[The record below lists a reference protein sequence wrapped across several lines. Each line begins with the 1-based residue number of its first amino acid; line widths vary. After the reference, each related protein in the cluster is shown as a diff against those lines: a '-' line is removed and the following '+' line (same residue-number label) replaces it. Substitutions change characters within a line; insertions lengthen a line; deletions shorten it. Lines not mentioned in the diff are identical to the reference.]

1 MRGALPI
8 LLLAVSHAFVVVF
21 VVVAL
26 PALYL
31 PCTGLP
37 TSEIA
42 MIWICGQPLWN
53 EKRSIR
59 NRKFFGSGLAPGT
72 CCSYRCRQRDV
83 AIVRT
88 EGTGL
93 SRRALASGRRPSRR
107 AGARPGAGSSPPC
120 SPCSPWWP
128 HASSKQRTWRH
139 GLSSMALDR
148 SSWYGGRFRSVT
160 KEV

>member
-1 MRGALPI
+1 MRGALPM
-8 LLLAVSHAFVVVF
+8 LLLAVSHAFVVVV